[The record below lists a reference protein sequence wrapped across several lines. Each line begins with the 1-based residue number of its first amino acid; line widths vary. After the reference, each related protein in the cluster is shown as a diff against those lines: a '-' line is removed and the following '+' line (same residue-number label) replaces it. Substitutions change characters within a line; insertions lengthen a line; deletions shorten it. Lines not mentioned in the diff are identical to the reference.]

1 MRELEWVFNGEN
13 AVCGRW
19 KVLEGHGGNAK
30 VSNVSQL
37 LHQTAVD
44 VERLVHALPELKQI
58 SKSWGARKPSRMVH
72 QTRELP

>member
-44 VERLVHALPELKQI
+44 VERLVHALPELKQ
-58 SKSWGARKPSRMVH
+58 RR
-72 QTRELP
+72 

>member
-1 MRELEWVFNGEN
+1 MRELEWAFNRGN

-44 VERLVHALPELKQI
+44 VERLELCMLYQN
-58 SKSWGARKPSRMVH
+58 
-72 QTRELP
+72 